1 MNIARQIA
9 IVVISVCAMI
19 ANTKAGTFQ
28 RGDGLTLVWVT
39 IETRP
44 NEEPWEA
51 CRKVYQRDV
60 YQVRRGPEF
69 TVRCNI
75 DHSRIYDYGERQ
87 QNFNRLER

>member
-1 MNIARQIA
+1 MNWIRGFAVA
-9 IVVISVCAMI
+9 VTVVCAMSVD
-19 ANTKAGTFQ
+19 AKAGTFQ

-39 IETRP
+39 IKATP
-44 NEEPWEA
+44 NEGLWEA

-60 YQVRRGPEF
+60 YQVRRGPGL